1 MKAEP
6 KIISA
11 SRRTDIPALYAEW
24 FINRVKAGYCL
35 VPNPYNRNQVSRVS
49 LAPNDVAMIVFWTR
63 NPRPLLPYLKEL
75 DNRGIHYYFQFT
87 VMNNPRE
94 IDPHSPSLHASLET
108 FRRLVDH
115 VGPHRVI
122 WRYDPIVFTET
133 INREFHLKAFAD
145 IADQLENLTHRCV
158 ISIVDAYR
166 KTKSRM
172 VSLSKIPG
180 FKVDE
185 YQSSLHEAML
195 REMQGI
201 ATGRGMELTSCA
213 EELNLSHLGI
223 KPGKCIDDEYIR
235 EVFDIDVTH
244 RKDKGQREACGCVES
259 RDIGVYD
266 TCILGCQYCYATS
279 SFDKALTNY
288 KEHDKDAPSL
298 VSIIEEEHSHSD
310 GFTSSGS

>member
-11 SRRTDIPALYAEW
+11 SRRTDIPALYTEW
-24 FINRVKAGYCL
+24 FINRVRAGYCL
-35 VPNPYNRNQVSRVS
+35 VPNPYNRKQISRIS
-49 LAPNDVAMIVFWTR
+49 LVPKDIAVMVFWTR
-63 NPRPLLPYLKEL
+63 NPRPLLPYLNEL
-75 DNRGIHYYFQFT
+75 DDRGIRYYFQFT

-94 IDPHSPSLHASLET
+94 IDPHTPSLHASLET

-115 VGPHRVI
+115 VGPRRVV

-133 INREFHLKAFAD
+133 TNREFHLDAFAG

-172 VSLSKIPG
+172 VSLSKTPG
-180 FKVDE
+180 FKVE
-185 YQSSLHEAML
+185 GYQPSLHEAML
-195 REMQGI
+195 QQMQGI
-201 ATGRGMELTSCA
+201 ATARGMDLTSCA

-223 KPGKCIDDEYIR
+223 NPGKCIDDAYIR
-235 EVFDIDVTH
+235 KVFDINVTH
-244 RKDKGQREACGCVES
+244 KKDKGQREACGCVES
-259 RDIGVYD
+259 RDIGIYN

-279 SFDKALTNY
+279 SFDRALHNY
-288 KEHDKDAPSL
+288 KKHDKEVPSL
-298 VSIIEEEHSHSD
+298 INSIEGEHSHSQ
-310 GFTSSGS
+310 SRAK

>member
-1 MKAEP
+1 
-6 KIISA
+6 
-11 SRRTDIPALYAEW
+11 
-24 FINRVKAGYCL
+24 
-35 VPNPYNRNQVSRVS
+35 
-49 LAPNDVAMIVFWTR
+49 MIVFWTR

-75 DNRGIHYYFQFT
+75 DDRGILYYLQFT

-94 IDPHSPSLHASLET
+94 IDPYCPSLRASLET

-115 VGPHRVI
+115 VGPRRVI

-133 INREFHLKAFAD
+133 TNREFHLDAFTD
-145 IADQLENLTHRCV
+145 IADQLENLTNRCV
-158 ISIVDAYR
+158 ISIMDAYR

-180 FKVDE
+180 FKVE
-185 YQSSLHEAML
+185 GYQPSLHEAML

-201 ATGRGMELTSCA
+201 ATARGMELTSCA

-235 EVFDIDVTH
+235 EVFNIDVTH
-244 RKDKGQREACGCVES
+244 RKDKGQRDACGCVES

-279 SFDKALTNY
+279 SFDKALINY
-288 KEHDKDAPSL
+288 KEHDKDAPSMI
-298 VSIIEEEHSHSD
+298 S
-310 GFTSSGS
+310 

>member
-1 MKAEP
+1 VKAEP

-35 VPNPYNRNQVSRVS
+35 VPNPYNRKQVSRVS
-49 LAPNDVAMIVFWTR
+49 LAPNDVAVMVFWTR
-63 NPRPLLPYLKEL
+63 NPGPILPYLNEL
-75 DNRGIHYYFQFT
+75 DDRGIHYYFQFT
-87 VMNNPRE
+87 VMSNPRE
-94 IDPHSPSLHASLET
+94 IDPHTPSLHAALET

-133 INREFHLKAFAD
+133 TNREFHLDVFAN

-158 ISIVDAYR
+158 VSIVDEYR

-172 VSLSKIPG
+172 VSLSKLPG
-180 FKVDE
+180 FKVE
-185 YQSSLHEAML
+185 GYQPLLHEAMF

-201 ATGRGMELTSCA
+201 AFERGMELTSCA
-213 EELNLSHLGI
+213 EEIDLLSLGI
-223 KPGKCIDDEYIR
+223 KPGKCIDDEFIR

-244 RKDKGQREACGCVES
+244 KKDKSQREACGCVES

-266 TCILGCQYCYATS
+266 TCILGCKYCYATS

-288 KEHDKDAPSL
+288 KEHDIDAPSL
-298 VSIIEEEHSHSD
+298 INGIED
-310 GFTSSGS
+310 PVQPNA